1 MVQGLFFWPSPLG
14 EAASAMR
21 DLLAITRRAHDF
33 GAEEDEIIRER
44 RDQRDAIGVRTTSE
58 AEEEKRCG
66 NPREPLHLRRQNEK
80 NVNDFV
86 GIKVSKSKE
95 ERRVQHQIG
104 KIAPKEKGRDRRSD
118 HPEEIKKIEPE
129 SAPGALEAFAD
140 KPEEEKN
147 EDNPDRGIGG
157 RDENVGDEAPDLA
170 VQNCGAIQCEN

>member
-14 EAASAMR
+14 EAAATMR
-21 DLLAITRRAHDF
+21 DLLAITCRAHDF
-33 GAEEDEIIRER
+33 GAEEDEIVREG
-44 RDQRDAIGVRTTSE
+44 RDQRHAIGVRTTSE

-80 NVNDFV
+80 NANDFV
-86 GIKVSKSKE
+86 GIKGSKSKE
-95 ERRVQHQIG
+95 ERRVQDQIG
-104 KIAPKEKGRDRRSD
+104 KIAHKEKGRDRRPD

-147 EDNPDRGIGG
+147 EDDPDWGIGG
-157 RDENVGDEAPDLA
+157 GNENIGHETPDLA
-170 VQNCGAIQCEN
+170 VQNRGP